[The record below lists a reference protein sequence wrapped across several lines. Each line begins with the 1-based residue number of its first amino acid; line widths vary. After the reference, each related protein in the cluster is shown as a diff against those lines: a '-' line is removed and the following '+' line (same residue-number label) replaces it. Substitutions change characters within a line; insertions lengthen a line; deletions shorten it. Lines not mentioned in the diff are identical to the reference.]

1 MLGFL
6 NPNRPAGWLESISI
20 RNCAGIAGNTHRG
33 LQTVLGL
40 CFSLVLVLIR
50 LTSIDDNIK
59 GLDSPSYSSLVY
71 LNSDTVY

>member
-1 MLGFL
+1 VLVL
-6 NPNRPAGWLESISI
+6 QEI
-20 RNCAGIAGNTHRG
+20 TYRG

-40 CFSLVLVLIR
+40 CFSLGLVLIR
-50 LTSIDDNIK
+50 LTLIDDNIK